1 MNKIFILFTLFFTI
15 PVSYAQKT
23 ENKCYKNIQ
32 ADEFYIRINTQETFL
47 IDVRMFKEYRKNRIK
62 GALLAANK
70 ESLLSLC
77 KKLDKNTPVYVYC
90 EDGDRSRTAARIL
103 CREMGFKHVYNLQG
117 GLREWEKKF
126 TLENTRIKKKDS
138 SIFDY

>member
-1 MNKIFILFTLFFTI
+1 MNKIFILLTLFFTI
-15 PVSYAQKT
+15 PFSYAQKT
-23 ENKCYKNIQ
+23 DNVCFKNIS
-32 ADEFYIRINTQETFL
+32 ADDFYIQINTHDAFL
-47 IDVRMFKEYRKNRIK
+47 IDVRLFKEYRKNRIK
-62 GALLAANK
+62 GALPAANK

-77 KKLDKNTPVYVYC
+77 EKLDKNTPVYVYC

-103 CREMGFKHVYNLQG
+103 CREVGFKHVYNLQG
-117 GLREWEKKF
+117 GLREWGKKY

>member
-1 MNKIFILFTLFFTI
+1 MNKIFILLTLFFTI
-15 PVSYAQKT
+15 PFSYAQKT
-23 ENKCYKNIQ
+23 DNVCFTNLQ
-32 ADEFYIRINTQETFL
+32 ADDFYIKINTHDAFL
-47 IDVRMFKEYRKNRIK
+47 IDVRLFKEYRKNRIK

-70 ESLLSLC
+70 ESLLSLGE
-77 KKLDKNTPVYVYC
+77 KLDKNTPVYVYC